1 MKFEPTFTMLDVD
14 REIDR
19 IVEKSEEFILKKL
32 FTIGEKCVN
41 YARSNHA
48 YLDDTGNLTSSIGYA
63 VYRDGKRIGVSA
75 FESILGAKEG
85 KAAGLDALDRIAE
98 GIGKEWALVVVAG
111 MKYAV
116 YVEAKGYDVLSS
128 SKLVCEMEAKRL
140 MSELKTINI

>member
-75 FESILGAKEG
+75 SEIR
-85 KAAGLDALDRIAE
+85 GLSVLMLEELQGINKNTKLINQTNVVLEKIKTNTDRI
-98 GIGKEWALVVVAG
+98 
-111 MKYAV
+111 
-116 YVEAKGYDVLSS
+116 
-128 SKLVCEMEAKRL
+128 
-140 MSELKTINI
+140 